1 MIGISCV
8 DLDGVDQ
15 DRRERVFVLG
25 QVCFF
30 KVGVLIQFLLC
41 F

>member
-1 MIGISCV
+1 MMGISRV

-25 QVCFF
+25 QVCFSM
-30 KVGVLIQFLLC
+30 VGVLIQFLLC

>member
-1 MIGISCV
+1 MIGISRV

-30 KVGVLIQFLLC
+30 KVGVLIQFFLC